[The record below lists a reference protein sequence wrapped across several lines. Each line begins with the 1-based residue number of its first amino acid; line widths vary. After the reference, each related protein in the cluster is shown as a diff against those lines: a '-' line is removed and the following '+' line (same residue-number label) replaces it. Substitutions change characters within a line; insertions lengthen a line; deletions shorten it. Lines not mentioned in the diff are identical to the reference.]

1 MTGGVHVRMRVGN
14 ELYALPVGNVLE
26 IAELGDISPVPG
38 TGSTVLGVRNLRG
51 RVLPV
56 FDLALLFGVPGDGS
70 PSTLVVAEDRGRQA
84 GLAIDEVTD
93 VGELPETAAETESE
107 FLIGSTLDDGKLVG
121 VIDASRVFAA
131 LEGSAE
137 R

>member
-1 MTGGVHVRMRVGN
+1 VSGVHVRMRVGN

-26 IAELGDISPVPG
+26 IAKLGEISPVPG

-56 FDLALLFGVPGDGS
+56 FDLALLFGVSGDGP

-93 VGELPETAAETESE
+93 VGELTDTAAETESE
-107 FLIGSTLDDGKLVG
+107 FLSGSTLEDGKLVG

-131 LEGSAE
+131 LEGHAV